1 VASARA
7 DVAVSAEL
15 MWSNLGALQGY
26 PTGMAHPF
34 WRVLRVS
41 GTELLVLADKMVV
54 TADQLR

>member
-1 VASARA
+1 
-7 DVAVSAEL
+7 
-15 MWSNLGALQGY
+15 
-26 PTGMAHPF
+26 MAHPF